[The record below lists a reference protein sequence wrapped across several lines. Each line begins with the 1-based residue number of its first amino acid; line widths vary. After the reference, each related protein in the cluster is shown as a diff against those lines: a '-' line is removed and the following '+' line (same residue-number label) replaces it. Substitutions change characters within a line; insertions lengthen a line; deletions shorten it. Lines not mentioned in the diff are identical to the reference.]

1 MRWYIFEDKGMRWM
15 QLQQRQFL
23 FRSIESTA
31 DYGEMSAFFK
41 AEAHCVVGAVNIW
54 SFESSKNSRGKQR
67 NFQENKVFS
76 LHVCV
81 QQNMNTIKQGN
92 CNSGEEGTKASLTT
106 TSLYDKSASAKT
118 DILIFCFLFVS
129 TLDFEKYSNF
139 NFPQGLIFFCCR
151 LDLFCEFC
159 FSAFYHCDYY
169 AEGRSPAR
177 KKV

>member
-1 MRWYIFEDKGMRWM
+1 MPCGGIYSRTRECAGCSCNNASFFPFHRKYSRLRRNECI
-15 QLQQRQFL
+15 LQ
-23 FRSIESTA
+23 SKSTLC
-31 DYGEMSAFFK
+31 GRGS
-41 AEAHCVVGAVNIW
+41 
-54 SFESSKNSRGKQR
+54 ESSKNLRGKQR
-67 NFQENKVFS
+67 DFQENKVFS

-81 QQNMNTIKQGN
+81 QQNMNTIKKGN